1 MKVMKVTKCPPPLE
15 ERRLW
20 FDWSSDGIP
29 PLWLRRILISFEDAL
44 ESFHSILGEMYAVL
58 LWLNS
63 LKRHLLFFLFSAL
76 IKSQNS
82 SVSFAINRSRSSL
95 WLSHCLAVSIICSV
109 EVKSKPL
116 CARSVAWAYLWCWVH
131 FISYM
136 DPYFSI
142 VVKVSYRMV
151 FENKH
156 SKRTLS
162 NG

>member
-29 PLWLRRILISFEDAL
+29 PLCVGYWSLLKMLLSLWLN
-44 ESFHSILGEMYAVL
+44 SILLEMYAVL

-63 LKRHLLFFLFSAL
+63 LKRHLHFFLFSAL
-76 IKSQNS
+76 IQSHNS

-151 FENKH
+151 FE
-156 SKRTLS
+156 RE
-162 NG
+162 